1 MTKITELEE
10 KFNELDKKIDKI
22 ILITD
27 NIQTNYLKFYEEFN
41 SFKKDIQTKI
51 TDLRLKQIELE
62 TNLQWIQKLKLG
74 IYVGG
79 SGIGLISLI
88 ELINYFKNYVK

>member
-1 MTKITELEE
+1 MTKLTELEE